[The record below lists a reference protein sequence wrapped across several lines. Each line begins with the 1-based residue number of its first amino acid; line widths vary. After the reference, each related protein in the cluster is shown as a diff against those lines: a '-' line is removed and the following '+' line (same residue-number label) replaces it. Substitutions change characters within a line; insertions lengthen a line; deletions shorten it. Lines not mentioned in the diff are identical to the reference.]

1 MEKERKMRKAW
12 SLTAE
17 LKKQRESLLEDWI
30 EADRECRKYEPHS
43 GEYWEEYRQL
53 KSKCS
58 TEEDEKSLK
67 DMERRLE
74 EEGEKACQR
83 KRELEGR
90 LKEMNDQ
97 LSILGVQ

>member
-1 MEKERKMRKAW
+1 MKKAW

-17 LKKQRESLLEDWI
+17 LKKQLESLREDWI
-30 EADRECRKYEPHS
+30 EADKECRKYEPHS

-58 TEEDEKSLK
+58 TEEDEKLLK

-74 EEGEKACQR
+74 EEGEKVCQR
-83 KRELEGR
+83 KRELGGR
-90 LKEMNDQ
+90 LEEIYDQ